1 MTYNETFP
9 FVYSLER
16 LVSKKQRLLVSG
28 EQTEISQGNIL
39 ILTGDQTG
47 NQEKGSYY
55 ASDLYLRIIRV

>member
-1 MTYNETFP
+1 MTYKETFP

-39 ILTGDQTG
+39 ILTGAQVTRR
-47 NQEKGSYY
+47 KGLIMPVTYI
-55 ASDLYLRIIRV
+55 LE